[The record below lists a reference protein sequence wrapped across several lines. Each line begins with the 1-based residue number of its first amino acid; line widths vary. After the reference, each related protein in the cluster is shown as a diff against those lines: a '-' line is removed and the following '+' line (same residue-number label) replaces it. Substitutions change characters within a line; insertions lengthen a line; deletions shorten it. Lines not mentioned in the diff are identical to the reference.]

1 MAKSFIKKGDTVL
14 VITGKDAGKT
24 GKVMEVMP
32 KEGRAVVENINIVTK
47 HQKPK
52 SAQDKGGIIKKPAPM
67 EASNLMVVC
76 PACGKATRVSRK
88 AVEGANVRVCKKCG
102 ASLDK
107 KYVKTVKKEAKKEAK
122 QETVKETSKK
132 EVKDKNVT
140 KKPATQSKVKTKLK
154 QETMLKLLL
163 EKQLQA
169 GSKEE

>member
-140 KKPATQSKVKTKLK
+140 KKPATQSKVNNQSKTRDNVKTTVRK
-154 QETMLKLLL
+154 TV
-163 EKQLQA
+163 A
-169 GSKEE
+169 GGK

>member
-88 AVEGANVRVCKKCG
+88 AVEGANVRVCKKYG
-102 ASLDK
+102 ASIDK

-140 KKPATQSKVKTKLK
+140 KKPATQSKVNNQAKTRDNVKTTVRK
-154 QETMLKLLL
+154 TV
-163 EKQLQA
+163 A
-169 GSKEE
+169 GGK

>member
-107 KYVKTVKKEAKKEAK
+107 KYVKTGKKEAKKVAK
-122 QETVKETSKK
+122 QETVKETAKK

-140 KKPATQSKVKTKLK
+140 KKPATQSKVSAQSKTRDNVKTTVRK
-154 QETMLKLLL
+154 TV
-163 EKQLQA
+163 A
-169 GSKEE
+169 GGK

>member
-32 KEGRAVVENINIVTK
+32 KDGKAVVENINVVTK

-52 SAQDKGGIIKKPAPM
+52 SAQDKGGIIKKAAPM

-76 PACGKATRVSRK
+76 PTCGKATRVSRK
-88 AVEGANVRVCKKCG
+88 TVEGANVRVCKKCG

-140 KKPATQSKVKTKLK
+140 KKPATQSKVSAQSKTRDNVKTTVRK
-154 QETMLKLLL
+154 TV
-163 EKQLQA
+163 A
-169 GSKEE
+169 GGK

>member
-140 KKPATQSKVKTKLK
+140 KKPATQSKVSAQSKTRDNVKTTVRK
-154 QETMLKLLL
+154 TV
-163 EKQLQA
+163 A
-169 GSKEE
+169 GGK

>member
-32 KEGRAVVENINIVTK
+32 KEGKAVVENINVVTK

-52 SAQDKGGIIKKPAPM
+52 SAQDKGGIIKKSAPM

-76 PACGKATRVSRK
+76 PVCGKATRVSRK
-88 AVEGANVRVCKKCG
+88 TVEGANVRVCKKCG

-107 KYVKTVKKEAKKEAK
+107 KFVKTVKKKVKKEAK

-140 KKPATQSKVKTKLK
+140 KKPATQSKVSTQSKTRDNVKTTVRK
-154 QETMLKLLL
+154 TV
-163 EKQLQA
+163 A
-169 GSKEE
+169 GGK

>member
-140 KKPATQSKVKTKLK
+140 KKPATQSKASAQSKTRDNVKTTVRK
-154 QETMLKLLL
+154 TV
-163 EKQLQA
+163 A
-169 GSKEE
+169 GGK

>member
-32 KEGRAVVENINIVTK
+32 KEGKAVVENINVVTK

-52 SAQDKGGIIKKPAPM
+52 SAQDKGGIIKKAAPM

-76 PACGKATRVSRK
+76 PTCGKATRVSRK
-88 AVEGANVRVCKKCG
+88 TVGGANVRVCKKCG

-140 KKPATQSKVKTKLK
+140 KKPATQSKVSAQSKTRDNVKTTVRK
-154 QETMLKLLL
+154 TV
-163 EKQLQA
+163 A
-169 GSKEE
+169 GGK

>member
-32 KEGRAVVENINIVTK
+32 KDGRAVVENINVVTK

-52 SAQDKGGIIKKPAPM
+52 SAQDKGGIIKKAAPM

-76 PACGKATRVSRK
+76 PTCGKATRVSRK
-88 AVEGANVRVCKKCG
+88 TVEGANVRVCKKCG

-107 KYVKTVKKEAKKEAK
+107 KYVKTVKKEAK

-140 KKPATQSKVKTKLK
+140 KKPATQSKVSAQSKTRDNVKTTVRK
-154 QETMLKLLL
+154 TV
-163 EKQLQA
+163 A
-169 GSKEE
+169 GGK